1 MAQYFDM
8 DELTRS
14 DTAQQRGIKNV
25 PSEEQ
30 KRALQRLMDDCLDP
44 IRRLWGKPIIVNSG
58 FRCPE
63 LNRAVGGSATSQHMK
78 GEAADITTG
87 SIEGNKELFEHIAY
101 SGIQFDQLIDEKG
114 YKWIHVSYKTTGNR
128 KNVLHL

>member
-1 MAQYFDM
+1 MAQFFDM

-25 PSEEQ
+25 PNEEQ

-87 SIEGNKELFEHIAY
+87 SVGGNKELFEHIAY

-114 YKWIHVSYKTTGNR
+114 YKWIHVSYKATGNR

>member
-14 DTAQQRGIKNV
+14 DTANRRGIKNV
-25 PSEEQ
+25 PNEEQ
-30 KRALQRLMDDCLDP
+30 KRSLQRLMDDCLDP

-87 SIEGNKELFEHIAY
+87 SISGNKELFEHIAY
-101 SGIQFDQLIDEKG
+101 SGIPFDQLIDEKG
-114 YKWIHVSYKTTGNR
+114 YKWIHVSYKETGNR